1 MADGHLLFDTKVDE
15 SGLNKGTKS
24 IENQFSSTFGK
35 VGTLAKA
42 GLAVVGTA
50 AAGAAA
56 GMVAL
61 TKSSLDG
68 VAALEQ
74 NVGGAET
81 LFKKSADEVIKNANR
96 AYKTA
101 SMSSNDYL
109 STVTSFSASLL
120 QSLGGDTEKAAKYAD
135 RAIIDMSDNANKMGT
150 SMELIQNA
158 YQGFAKQN
166 YTMLDNLK
174 LGYGGTKEEM
184 QRLIDDAN
192 RVKKANGEMADLS
205 INSFA
210 DVTEAIHIIQ
220 SEMGITGTTAKE
232 AATTIEGSMNSAK
245 AAWDNFLAGTATADE
260 FAEAFSTAAEVIGQ
274 NLGQIVPRLIETVP
288 IAAQGM
294 YDGLVAAIES
304 QNLSAIG
311 QNILSDLVNGIQT
324 NAPRAIESGMTVLS
338 NFVSGFASEMPALIE
353 GGAQLLSSF
362 IESMGAQA
370 PRLLE
375 SGLQI
380 GNSLLS
386 GIVQVG
392 QSLFTVGS
400 DLLGQL
406 ASGISTSMPQVLD
419 TASEMVSQL
428 IQTISENA
436 PSVLETGANLLE
448 SFLSGVGEKL
458 PELVPQG
465 VALVAT
471 LADGVVSN
479 LPTIIN
485 AGIDC
490 LAGLVEGII
499 NSLPTLIEEGPR
511 IINDFADAI
520 WGAVGKIITTGANL
534 IVELAKGLLQS
545 LPLIKENA
553 GEILM
558 AIINVM
564 SLSKMLSLGKSLM
577 TNMANGIKGM
587 LSSIKTAGKNVLQ
600 NLVNGIKA
608 LAKNPVSTLKNIGN
622 NAIKAFKG
630 LSWKGVGK
638 AIIQGIANGIKNGV
652 STIIS
657 AAKTAVRKALDAA
670 KAALGIKSPSR
681 VFRDE
686 VGKMMAQ
693 GMGIGF
699 EDNVPTEDMMEKIR
713 ESVKH
718 MQKKAS
724 EISQTVLVNAS
735 NKFNERFVVNGD
747 KDDSNPDPEESILHI
762 TNIFEVDGT
771 KLEERTVNATIKKIN
786 SKQKDTNAWKGAK

>member
-1 MADGHLLFDTKVDE
+1 MKGRDSMADGHLLFDTKVDE

-35 VGTLAKA
+35 VGTVAKA

-81 LFKKSADEVIKNANR
+81 LFKESADSVIKNANR

-101 SMSSNDYL
+101 SMSANDYL

-120 QSLGGDTEKAAKYAD
+120 QSLGGDTKKAAEYAD

-158 YQGFAKQN
+158 YNGFAKQN

-174 LGYGGTKEEM
+174 LGYGGTQEEM
-184 QRLIDDAN
+184 KRLISDASKLTE
-192 RVKKANGEMADLS
+192 VQEKLGVTVDESSM
-205 INSFA
+205 SFGNI
-210 DVTEAIHIIQ
+210 VNAISVMQ
-220 SEMGITGTTAKE
+220 ESMGIAGTTAKE
-232 AATTIEGSMNSAK
+232 AASTIEGSMSSAK
-245 AAWDNFLAGTATADE
+245 AAFDNFLAGTATADE

-288 IAAQGM
+288 VAAQGM

-304 QNLSAIG
+304 QNLASIG

-338 NFVSGFASEMPALIE
+338 NF
-353 GGAQLLSSF
+353 
-362 IESMGAQA
+362 
-370 PRLLE
+370 
-375 SGLQI
+375 
-380 GNSLLS
+380 LS
-386 GIVQVG
+386 GIG
-392 QSLFTVGS
+392 Q
-400 DLLGQL
+400 
-406 ASGISTSMPQVLD
+406 
-419 TASEMVSQL
+419 
-428 IQTISENA
+428 
-436 PSVLETGANLLE
+436 
-448 SFLSGVGEKL
+448 KL
-458 PELVPQG
+458 PELVPKG
-465 VALVAT
+465 VEMIAS
-471 LADGVVSN
+471 LANAVVSN
-479 LPTIIN
+479 LPTILD
-485 AGIDC
+485 AGIQC
-490 LAGLVEGII
+490 LAGFVQGII
-499 NSLPTLIEEGPR
+499 NSLPTLIAEGPR

-545 LPLIKENA
+545 LPTIKDNA

-564 SLSKMLSLGKSLM
+564 SLSKMVSLGKSLM
-577 TNMANGIKGM
+577 TNMGNGIKSM

-622 NAIKAFKG
+622 NAMKAFKS
-630 LSWKGVGK
+630 LSWTGIGK
-638 AIIQGIANGIKNGV
+638 AVIQGIANGIKNGV

-657 AAKTAVRKALDAA
+657 AAKTAARKALDAA
-670 KAALGIKSPSR
+670 KNALGIKSPSR

-686 VGKMMAQ
+686 VGKMMAK

-718 MQKKAS
+718 MQKKAG

-735 NKFNERFVVNGD
+735 NKFNERFIVNGD
-747 KDDSNPDPEESILHI
+747 RDDPNPDLEESILQI

-786 SKQKDTNAWKGAK
+786 NKQKDANAWKGAK